1 MILWINSACLFSC
14 FPSAYWSRLGCKIAI
29 ICENNDDVQ
38 NCICFDTFLA
48 TESNIYY
55 ECANYRLFIQA
66 SSSSFAAAVFW
77 NLLKT
82 GNHWKHFSHQC
93 TMGKFTSGG
102 RPWKWAFLA
111 TDSNIYYECAN
122 FRLFIQASSSFAA
135 AVFWNLLK
143 TGNHWKY
150 FSHQCTVGKC
160 TCNG

>member
-1 MILWINSACLFSC
+1 MMMSKTAFVLTHFLPLIPTFIMS
-14 FPSAYWSRLGCKIAI
+14 
-29 ICENNDDVQ
+29 VQ
-38 NCICFDTFLA
+38 TW
-48 TESNIYY
+48 
-55 ECANYRLFIQA
+55 LFIQA
-66 SSSSFAAAVFW
+66 SSSFAAAVFW

-143 TGNHWKY
+143 TGNHWKH
-150 FSHQCTVGKC
+150 FSHQCTMGKF
-160 TCNG
+160 TSGGWPQKWAFSAII